1 MMLPSC
7 PSCFYWRLLR
17 TEDGA
22 LLRPLW
28 LQLDAAQGGS
38 PVWQSWKHSLIDIH
52 KGSFDQGLLSVAGLF
67 NREGVLTACVAE
79 TLSLDHGQLS
89 EINFIVLPNWRR
101 KGLGTACLRA
111 GLALARSHGSSKARF
126 ECGVAS
132 RDAIATLTRFGLTP
146 VGDASHATLWHGY
159 VSLSLLPGCT
169 LALKRIF
176 IRFFRKQ
183 NL

>member
-7 PSCFYWRLLR
+7 PSGFYWRLLR

-28 LQLDAAQGGS
+28 QQLDAAQGGS

-52 KGSFDQGLLSVAGLF
+52 KGGFDQGLLSVAGLF
-67 NREGVLTACVAE
+67 NREGVLAACVAE

-89 EINFIVLPNWRR
+89 EINFIVLPDWRR

-111 GLALARSHGSSKARF
+111 GLALARSHGSAMARV

-146 VGDASHATLWHGY
+146 VRDVPGSALWHGY
-159 VSLSLLPGCT
+159 VNLSLLPRCS
-169 LALKRIF
+169 LALKRTL
-176 IRFFRKQ
+176 IRLFRKRGG
-183 NL
+183 